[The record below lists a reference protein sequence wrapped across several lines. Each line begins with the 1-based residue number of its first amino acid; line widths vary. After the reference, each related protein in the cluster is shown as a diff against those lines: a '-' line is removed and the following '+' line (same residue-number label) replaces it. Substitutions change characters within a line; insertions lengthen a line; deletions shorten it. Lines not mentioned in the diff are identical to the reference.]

1 MMKLTEDAYKHLELA
16 FVMDKLTVH
25 TPYGDSLKKKMEAF
39 GPTQKEALIVELD
52 TVEAMVSL
60 MQDQRYA
67 FIEFRNHF
75 KRIKDLRGTF
85 NRLRHRET
93 LSATE
98 LFEVKSLSLNMK
110 RLSTVCN
117 KLGKRLPESAH
128 IYELTEIDKLLDPNG
143 AGVETFYVYDEYSD
157 ALRSLRQDIKQLE
170 DQLAYERK
178 KQKLYLE
185 DLLDIRIRPNGE
197 VTVPKDDKVLME
209 RIEASEAFVYSAE
222 TYMNTSYKI
231 RLTEQALNWTCDL
244 EGLRNSEEEAEFEVR
259 KLLSQRL
266 LEWVE
271 ALEENTQ
278 RIGKLDL
285 WMAKAAF
292 AMGYQCVKPS
302 IVDQGIHINLG
313 RHIKVEAQL
322 KAENRPYEAI
332 NVSVSSGVTCITGA
346 NMGGKT
352 VSLKLLGM
360 LCAMAQF
367 GLFVPAKAMSLAP
380 RDFIL
385 TSIGDLQ
392 NIDQGLSTFGA
403 EIVKVSD
410 AVKVAMLDGLIL
422 IDELARGTNPR
433 EGYAISKAIIDH
445 LAKQPSISV
454 ITTHFDGLADGKGVK
469 HLQVK
474 GLSDA
479 DFGQIMLE
487 MENNPSRGLSLLH
500 ESMDYQ
506 LIEVTKPEEV
516 PKDAI
521 RIAKL
526 MGLDEGILENAKE
539 ALRHRI

>member
-1 MMKLTEDAYKHLELA
+1 MMKLSEDAYKHLEMA

-25 TPYGDSLKKKMEAF
+25 TPYGDSLKKKMTAF
-39 GPTQKEALIVELD
+39 GPDEKEALSLELD
-52 TVEAMVSL
+52 AVEAMVGL

-75 KRIKDLRGTF
+75 KRVKDLRGTF
-85 NRLRHRET
+85 NRIRHRET

-98 LFEVKSLSLNMK
+98 LFEIKSLSLNMK
-110 RLSTVCN
+110 RLAAIGD
-117 KLGKRLPESAH
+117 KLGKRLPESCRV
-128 IYELTEIDKLLDPNG
+128 YELSDIDKLLDPTG
-143 AGVETFYVYDEYSD
+143 AGVETFYVYDEYSE
-157 ALRSLRQDIKQLE
+157 ALKTLRNDIRLLE
-170 DQLAYERK
+170 DKLAYERK

-209 RIEASEAFVYSAE
+209 RIEASDAFVYSAE
-222 TYMNTSYKI
+222 TYMNTSFKI
-231 RLTEQALNWTCDL
+231 RLTENALNWTCDL
-244 EGLRNSEEEAEFEVR
+244 EGLRNGEEEAEFEVR
-259 KLLSQRL
+259 RDLSQKL
-266 LEWVE
+266 SEWVD

-278 RIGKLDL
+278 RIGRLDL

-292 AMGYQCVKPS
+292 AMGYQCVRPQ
-302 IVDQGIHINLG
+302 IVGEGIHIELG

-322 KAENRPYEAI
+322 KGENRPYEAI
-332 NVSVSSGVTCITGA
+332 SISVNSGVTCITGA

-360 LCAMAQF
+360 LTAMAQY

-380 RDFIL
+380 RHFIL

-445 LAKQPSISV
+445 LARQASISV
-454 ITTHFDGLADGKGVK
+454 ITTHFDGLADGVGVK

-526 MGLDEGILENAKE
+526 MGLDEGILESAKE

>member
-1 MMKLTEDAYKHLELA
+1 MMKLSEDAYKHLEIA

-25 TPYGDSLKKKMEAF
+25 TPYGETMKKQMTAF
-39 GPTQKEALIVELD
+39 GPKEREALSAELD
-52 TVEAMVSL
+52 AVEAMLSL

-98 LFEVKSLSLNMK
+98 LFEIKSLSLNMK
-110 RLSTVCN
+110 RISAVCE
-117 KLGKRLPESAH
+117 KLGRRLPEGCVVC
-128 IYELTEIDKLLDPNG
+128 ELPEVDTLLDPTG
-143 AGVETFYVYDEYSD
+143 SGVETFYVYDAYSD
-157 ALRSLRQDIKQLE
+157 VLSVLRNDIKQLE

-209 RIEASEAFVYSAE
+209 RIADSGAFVYSAE
-222 TYMNTSYKI
+222 TYMNTSFKI
-231 RLTEQALNWTCDL
+231 RLTENALNWTCDL
-244 EGLRNSEEEAEFEVR
+244 EGLKNSEEEAEFEVR
-259 KLLSQRL
+259 KALSQKL
-266 LEWVE
+266 LEWVDS
-271 ALEENTQ
+271 LEENTQ
-278 RIGKLDL
+278 RIGRLDL

-292 AMGYQCVKPS
+292 AMGYQCVRPTLVES
-302 IVDQGIHINLG
+302 GIHIELG
-313 RHIKVEAQL
+313 RHIKVESQL
-322 KAENRPYEAI
+322 KADNRHYEAI
-332 NVSVSSGVTCITGA
+332 NLSVNPGVTCITGA

-360 LCAMAQF
+360 LTAMAQF
-367 GLFVPAKAMSLAP
+367 GIFVPAKAMSFAP

-445 LAKQPSISV
+445 LARQASISV
-454 ITTHFDGLADGKGVK
+454 ITTHFDGLADGEGVK

-526 MGLDEGILENAKE
+526 MGLDEGILESAKA